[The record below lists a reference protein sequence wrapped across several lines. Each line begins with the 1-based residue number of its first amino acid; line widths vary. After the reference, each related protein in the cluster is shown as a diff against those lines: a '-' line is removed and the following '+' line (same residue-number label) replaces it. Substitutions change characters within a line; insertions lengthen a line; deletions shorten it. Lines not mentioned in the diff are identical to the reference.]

1 MNVRERKLKRKIRTL
16 QKEIERLTEE
26 NTFYREESTFYR
38 EEYERLTAEN
48 IYLLME
54 TETLKKTVAE
64 LEEKGKKKVKIKPN
78 TSGKKKKP
86 GRKPGF
92 KGTSREKPDHTDE
105 VIEVHLP
112 VCPECGNP
120 LGEPFEIT
128 THCIEDIKI
137 PSTTHVTE
145 VRTLRYYCTHCEKPV
160 SARSGEAMPKCRL
173 GLNVT
178 LLAAFM
184 KYELHLPLG
193 KICKNLEVCFGL
205 KTTPATIYNHIKLL
219 SQYYEGEYEKIKERI
234 RKSEAVNTD
243 ETSWRINGKNYWLWA
258 FLAEDAVLFK
268 IDKSRSG
275 DVPIDVLGKEFGGVL
290 STDFFAAYNRLLC
303 RKQKCWVH
311 LLRDTKKISKN
322 SEEAKKFHKKTKRL
336 LKDMKKFKEK
346 NPPQKEIA
354 KAKKRFQRRL
364 EKLIEGPYTDPD
376 CIRLAK
382 RLKQH
387 RDSMLT
393 FLEVKSVDSDN
404 NKVERIIRAFVIIRK
419 ISAGNKSEEGAKA
432 HEIMMTVIVTH
443 NLKGESFLE
452 EGAKFIR
459 EQFGR
464 GIIVKRVDLRR
475 LKFEKNSI
483 FSPFYQFAA

>member
-1 MNVRERKLKRKIRTL
+1 
-16 QKEIERLTEE
+16 
-26 NTFYREESTFYR
+26 
-38 EEYERLTAEN
+38 
-48 IYLLME
+48 
-54 TETLKKTVAE
+54 
-64 LEEKGKKKVKIKPN
+64 
-78 TSGKKKKP
+78 
-86 GRKPGF
+86 
-92 KGTSREKPDHTDE
+92 
-105 VIEVHLP
+105 
-112 VCPECGNP
+112 
-120 LGEPFEIT
+120 
-128 THCIEDIKI
+128 
-137 PSTTHVTE
+137 
-145 VRTLRYYCTHCEKPV
+145 
-160 SARSGEAMPKCRL
+160 
-173 GLNVT
+173 
-178 LLAAFM
+178 M
-184 KYELHLPLG
+184 KYVLHLPLG

-219 SQYYEGEYEKIKERI
+219 SQYYEGEYEKIREHI
-234 RKSEAVNTD
+234 RESEAVNAD

-258 FLAEDAVLFK
+258 FLAKDAVVFK

-275 DVPIDVLGKEFGGVL
+275 DVPEGVLGIDFGGIL
-290 STDFFAAYNRLLC
+290 STDFFPAYNRFLC

-346 NPPQKEIA
+346 DPPQKEIA

-376 CIRLAK
+376 CTRLAK

-393 FLEVKSVDSDN
+393 FLEVESVDSDN

-419 ISAGNKSEEGAKA
+419 ISAGNRSEEGAKA

-443 NLKGESFLE
+443 DLKGESFLE

-464 GIIVKRVDLRR
+464 GITVKRVDLRR
-475 LKFEKNSI
+475 LKVEKNPI